1 MRHNPDLV
9 LAVETLSELG
19 ALASAN
25 MAAIAGDT
33 KEIRTHLHDL
43 KAQGII
49 RDESIKKLMEL
60 IVTLDTKTGT
70 LLTEVGMLRT
80 DVIEGFRSHT
90 KRLVKLESNGDDS
103 EVTNHGR

>member
-19 ALASAN
+19 ALTSAN

-49 RDESIKKLMEL
+49 RDKNLSDMKDLL
-60 IVTLDTKTGT
+60 VTLNTNVGT
-70 LLTEVGMLRT
+70 LLTRVDMLQKDVT
-80 DVIEGFRSHT
+80 DGFRADR
-90 KRLVKLESNGDDS
+90 KRLRLIESNGDDS
-103 EVTNHGR
+103 EVTGHGR